1 MRRLLVMLVLLSA
14 SPGVASAAEGL
25 HSCATSIEG
34 KAASGRCEGRGSF
47 RLVAS
52 CEDGTTIDS
61 SWLTISNG
69 FGATRIRC
77 RSNAA
82 HAWIE
87 QRTR

>member
-1 MRRLLVMLVLLSA
+1 MMLVVLSA
-14 SPGVASAAEGL
+14 AAPGVASAAEGL
-25 HSCATSIEG
+25 HSCAAAVDG

-52 CEDGTTIDS
+52 CADGTTVDS
-61 SWLTISNG
+61 SWLSISNG
-69 FGATRIRC
+69 VATTKVRC

-87 QRTR
+87 QRQ